1 MKFNLRLPPAL
12 DGMARARAD
21 AVGISLNA
29 FVCVAL
35 TAYIESPV
43 SVFIPPV
50 PVTLPEPPKP
60 VKSSPGV
67 RPSKKTPKKLSKAD
81 RVRIHNAQYEK
92 KKAAV
97 QLDLLDKS
105 KLS

>member
-1 MKFNLRLPPAL
+1 M
-12 DGMARARAD
+12 
-21 AVGISLNA
+21 NA

-43 SVFIPPV
+43 SVFIPPPL
-50 PVTLPEPPKP
+50 PVTLPEHPKP
-60 VKSSPGV
+60 VKPSLGV

-105 KLS
+105 KVS